1 MAFLPGGRLSSRPH
15 YFRADARA
23 PLPAA
28 VVGHH
33 SPSTFGTFDT
43 SANCSVPQV
52 TALFLLAHYCQGW
65 RYAMTSF
72 PLDITR
78 VTVNLVNL
86 LRWKRHYESAKLEN
100 LSDRSLEDIGLE
112 PARRNFAAVMPFWM
126 P

>member
-1 MAFLPGGRLSSRPH
+1 MI
-15 YFRADARA
+15 
-23 PLPAA
+23 
-28 VVGHH
+28 
-33 SPSTFGTFDT
+33 
-43 SANCSVPQV
+43 
-52 TALFLLAHYCQGW
+52 
-65 RYAMTSF
+65 SF

-112 PARRNFAAVMPFWM
+112 PARWNFAAVMPFWM

>member
-1 MAFLPGGRLSSRPH
+1 
-15 YFRADARA
+15 
-23 PLPAA
+23 
-28 VVGHH
+28 
-33 SPSTFGTFDT
+33 
-43 SANCSVPQV
+43 
-52 TALFLLAHYCQGW
+52 
-65 RYAMTSF
+65 MTSF

-112 PARRNFAAVMPFWM
+112 PPRRDCDAVKPFWM